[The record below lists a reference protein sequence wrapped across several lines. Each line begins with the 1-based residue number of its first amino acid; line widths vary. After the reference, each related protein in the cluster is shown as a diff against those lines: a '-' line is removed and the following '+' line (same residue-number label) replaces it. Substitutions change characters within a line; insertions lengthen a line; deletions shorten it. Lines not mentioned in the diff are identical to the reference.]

1 MAKLNCRVGDLAM
14 IVRYELPAD
23 LGVIVRILG
32 VSDEMQ
38 TW

>member
-23 LGVIVRILG
+23 LGCDR
-32 VSDEMQ
+32 SDTRGE
-38 TW
+38 